1 MPRAVCLSFLLSG
14 HLPEIS
20 PAYLVQN
27 KGGGQQCFVP
37 SAKNLRRHIK
47 QKGGQTMDYYIKV
60 EGIPVPVTEEVYK
73 TYCRGERKELYF
85 RESDR
90 KNNTFFYDALDTEEL
105 NGCEMF
111 SDPTAESVEEAAEK
125 LWFLG
130 KLRESMKE
138 LNESEQEMLCSL
150 YVYGK
155 SLRAFARMKRI
166 PVTTLQARH
175 QKLLRKLRKKL
186 EIF

>member
-1 MPRAVCLSFLLSG
+1 MLS
-14 HLPEIS
+14 H
-20 PAYLVQN
+20 
-27 KGGGQQCFVP
+27 
-37 SAKNLRRHIK
+37 
-47 QKGGQTMDYYIKV
+47 
-60 EGIPVPVTEEVYK
+60 
-73 TYCRGERKELYF
+73 
-85 RESDR
+85 
-90 KNNTFFYDALDTEEL
+90 
-105 NGCEMF
+105 
-111 SDPTAESVEEAAEK
+111 PTAESVEEAAEK